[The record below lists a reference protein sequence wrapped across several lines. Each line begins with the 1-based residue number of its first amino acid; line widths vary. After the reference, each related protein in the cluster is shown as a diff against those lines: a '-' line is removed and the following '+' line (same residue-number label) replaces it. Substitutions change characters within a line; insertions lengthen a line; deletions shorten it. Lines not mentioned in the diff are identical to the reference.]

1 MNLTILAVPDCPNL
15 PLLEQRLHTA
25 LANRHDITITHH
37 TITTD
42 DQAARHGMHG
52 SPTLLINGT
61 DPFAPPDQPTS
72 LSCRLYHTENG
83 TEGAPSLP
91 ALHRALDER

>member
-15 PLLEQRLHTA
+15 ALLEQRLHTA
-25 LANRHDITITHH
+25 LAGRHDISITRHM
-37 TITTD
+37 IANE

-52 SPTLLINGT
+52 SPTLLVDGT
-61 DPFAPPDQPTS
+61 DPFAARSQSTG

-83 TEGAPSLP
+83 IEGAPSLP
-91 ALHRALDER
+91 ALCRVLGKE